1 MDSAEDRR
9 IAGQDRTP
17 TAAEIL
23 RAEFTKAKLDQIGGD
38 PLDESGFE
46 KEQYELDFS
55 SAGEGEEYV

>member
-1 MDSAEDRR
+1 MDSAEERR
-9 IAGQDRTP
+9 TDAQTGTP

-23 RAEFTKAKLDQIGGD
+23 RAEFAKAKLDQIGGE

-55 SAGEGEEYV
+55 PAGEEEEYA